1 MKIMHICFYKH
12 THIKTILRTSIV
24 FFVILSLI
32 LYSCKKP
39 KDSLGSDIGNLD
51 GQIGSKVFDTTI
63 TAVSVLLDSVRTDR
77 VAAGMLGS
85 FFDPIFGQTTADLY
99 TDFRLNQLNATG
111 YAGAIVDSV
120 ILTFRYNNPSF
131 YGNVNKYR
139 GYQTFTVYRLLESM
153 KVQTSAE
160 AGYYSGTNL
169 QYDENNPLA
178 TISFVPNVYD
188 SIELASSKQPAQF
201 RVKLNKS
208 FGQQL
213 LTGSNTAFA
222 NDDSFRTYFK
232 GLFIKSKP
240 ITTPGNG
247 GILSFL
253 MPSAFSKLAIYYND
267 TSVFEAGV
275 KENSV
280 WINKFS
286 HNYANAEFNIVNGEI
301 SGETNLYLQP
311 MSGMYIKVNLPNL
324 DFFKNNKQYAIN
336 KAELIFTVDEN
347 KTKNSPL
354 PSILYLQSINSS
366 GNRVNVADAT
376 SFSSSVLD
384 GLYNSTKKQY
394 RFLITFHVK
403 NIISGIV
410 NNDPLVIDYAERRAS
425 RADRVVFNGTDASE
439 GKLKFR
445 IYYTE
450 LN

>member
-1 MKIMHICFYKH
+1 MHICFYKQQ
-12 THIKTILRTSIV
+12 HIKTAIRTS
-24 FFVILSLI
+24 LSLI
-32 LYSCKKP
+32 LLLSLITYSCKKP

-51 GQIGSKVFDTTI
+51 GEIGSKVFDTAI
-63 TAVSVLLDSVRTDR
+63 TAFSIKLDSVRTDR

-85 FFDPIFGQTTADLY
+85 YFDPIFGVTTADLY
-99 TDFRLNQLNATG
+99 TDFRLNQLNSSG
-111 YAGAIVDSV
+111 YAGANVDSV
-120 ILTFRYNNPSF
+120 VLTLRYNNPSF

-139 GYQTFTVYRLLESM
+139 GFQTFTVYRLLESM

-169 QYDENNPLA
+169 QYDENNPIG

-188 SIELASSKQPAQF
+188 SMELASSKQPAQF
-201 RVKLNKS
+201 RIKLNKS

-222 NDDSFRTYFK
+222 SDDSFRTYFK
-232 GLFIKSKP
+232 GLFIKAKP
-240 ITTPGNG
+240 ATTLGNG

-286 HNYANAEFNIVNGEI
+286 HNYANAEFNFNNGEI
-301 SGETNLYLQP
+301 NGESNLYLQP
-311 MSGMYIKVNLPNL
+311 MSGTYIKVNLPNL

-336 KAELIFTVDEN
+336 KAELILTLDES
-347 KTKNSPL
+347 KTKNTPL
-354 PSILYLQSINSS
+354 PSVLFLQSLNSS
-366 GNRVNVADAT
+366 GARVNVADAT

-394 RFLITFHVK
+394 RFLLTFHVK

-410 NNDPLVIDYAERRAS
+410 KNDPLVIDYAERRAS